1 MTVEEGAFSSKGPEE
16 GYTCR
21 ELVYE
26 EDVVLGRS
34 RTEDKLRQ
42 REMELPRV
50 RKEDVESAMPCAR
63 EG

>member
-1 MTVEEGAFSSKGPEE
+1 MTVEKGAFPSEGPEE

-26 EDVVLGRS
+26 KDVVLGRS